1 MDDKF
6 HEECGVFGV
15 CGDANAVMHTAI
27 GLCALQ
33 HRGQESCGV
42 AADDGREV
50 TRVCSSGSPAALM
63 SESAFGTLR
72 GNLAVGHVRY
82 STVGDTGLQN
92 AQPIVMDCPQGQ
104 MALCHNGQIVNF
116 DELKE
121 EIDPLGPIWRTTS
134 DSELVLQLCRVS
146 REKDAASA
154 IVEAVA
160 RISGAFSM
168 VLLANHEL
176 IVARDPHGFRP
187 LCMGHLNDALVVC
200 SETCALDAVG
210 AQYIRDI
217 EPGEITAIGAGG
229 IRILRQS
236 PAPTKTHCV
245 FEHVYFA
252 RPDSYIFGVNVGA
265 VRARLGSNLAR
276 ESPVDADVIVPI
288 PESGMWAALGYQ
300 EDSGLPLRLGLV
312 RNPYMGRSFI
322 HPDPDKRASIT
333 HLKVNAMPS
342 VLGGK
347 RVVLIDDSIVR
358 GTTMTKIVELVR
370 RAGATEV
377 HVRIASPPPVAPCFY
392 GINTSTT
399 AELIAATQSVSAIC
413 RTIGADSLSYLSLQG
428 LLDAVGHTHGDYCT
442 ACYTGNYGVRRPRT
456 AGHHDFV
463 GVQDIKRAA

>member
-187 LCMGHLNDALVVC
+187 LCMGHLNDALVVW
-200 SETCALDAVG
+200 
-210 AQYIRDI
+210 
-217 EPGEITAIGAGG
+217 
-229 IRILRQS
+229 
-236 PAPTKTHCV
+236 
-245 FEHVYFA
+245 F
-252 RPDSYIFGVNVGA
+252 
-265 VRARLGSNLAR
+265 
-276 ESPVDADVIVPI
+276 
-288 PESGMWAALGYQ
+288 
-300 EDSGLPLRLGLV
+300 
-312 RNPYMGRSFI
+312 
-322 HPDPDKRASIT
+322 
-333 HLKVNAMPS
+333 
-342 VLGGK
+342 
-347 RVVLIDDSIVR
+347 
-358 GTTMTKIVELVR
+358 
-370 RAGATEV
+370 
-377 HVRIASPPPVAPCFY
+377 
-392 GINTSTT
+392 
-399 AELIAATQSVSAIC
+399 
-413 RTIGADSLSYLSLQG
+413 
-428 LLDAVGHTHGDYCT
+428 
-442 ACYTGNYGVRRPRT
+442 
-456 AGHHDFV
+456 
-463 GVQDIKRAA
+463 